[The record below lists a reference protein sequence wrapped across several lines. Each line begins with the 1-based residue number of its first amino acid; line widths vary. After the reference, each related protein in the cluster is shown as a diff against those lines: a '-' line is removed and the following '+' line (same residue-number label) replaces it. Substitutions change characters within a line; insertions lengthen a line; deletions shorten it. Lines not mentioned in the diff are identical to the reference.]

1 MEKIDRDFY
10 TAIGLQLRK
19 ARESKRM
26 SLQDLSDA
34 IGGMKTKQTIMRYEN
49 GTTRIHTD
57 ELKAICNVL
66 GIRDEDVVNCARKA
80 SSDKKYI
87 SAHIDMSDK
96 WDRLM
101 QINQMPVDDP
111 AFAVMS
117 AYESAE
123 PSIQKAVRIILGVE
137 K

>member
-101 QINQMPVDDP
+101 QITQQPIDDP
-111 AFAVMS
+111 AYTVMS

-123 PSIQKAVRIILGVE
+123 PSIQKAVRIILGIE